1 MTQYLLDK
9 DAYAQWFRD
18 RFSEPPEF
26 QLTAAGSTVIVEL
39 EGTSGL
45 STRKEKI
52 VYVQVV
58 AGSVGVSLGTGFVVP
73 KRCLVRYGSGKL
85 GVI

>member
-18 RFSEPPEF
+18 RFREPPEP
-26 QLTAAGSTVIVEL
+26 QLTAPGSTVIVEL
-39 EGTSGL
+39 NGTSGL

-58 AGSVGVSLGTGFVVP
+58 AGSVGVSLGIGFVAP
-73 KRCLVRYGSGKL
+73 KRCLVRYGQEKASVK
-85 GVI
+85 